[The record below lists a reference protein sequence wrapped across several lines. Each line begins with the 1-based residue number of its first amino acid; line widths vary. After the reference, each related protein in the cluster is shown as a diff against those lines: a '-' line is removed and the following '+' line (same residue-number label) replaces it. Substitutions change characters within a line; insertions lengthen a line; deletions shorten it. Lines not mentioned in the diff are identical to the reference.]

1 MITPT
6 VVAGVD
12 VGNSTTEVVLARVA
26 DGSVEVLGSSAA
38 PTRRVKGSPASLD
51 GAAALVRRVERGV
64 GVCAEVAVVAPLRP
78 VHTSTVTLPEPEA
91 WTGRLRVAATAAG
104 TVAGSGWGVGRPVL
118 LDRLADGGDGPV
130 VVVVPPGAGF
140 VEAADRLR
148 HPVGD
153 GRVVAILIADDE
165 AVLVANRL
173 GAGIP
178 VVDEVDPAAV
188 LGAALVAVEVAGPAR
203 VLQRVSDPL
212 ALVADLGLA
221 ETERA
226 DAARL
231 AGLLRDATS
240 AVVALDL
247 RRPGENAVTGDSGW
261 AQSGW
266 ADLAGPEGRR
276 VSLVEAARMVGSLR
290 VGTVTAYARPGLPP
304 SAVDDLFAAD
314 LAAVADTVVA
324 RVGAQRSR
332 AVALAVLFGDRPATD
347 PSAALSERLGIE
359 VRCTPSEPGAA
370 RAGAL
375 TTPGASLDAVVVD
388 VGGGTVDV
396 VTSQGHV
403 VAAGAG
409 ELLTVG
415 VAGLTGATAAAA
427 EWVKRGPAAR
437 VEAPQLMLGED
448 GERIFLDRPA
458 GPETIGALAVRG
470 PAGLL
475 PFDRRHA
482 PGEWRALRLRLKA
495 DVLGGNVARALRTL
509 GASPSTVVVV
519 GGPAADDEA
528 MAAVARVLPDGV
540 AVGRGDVAGSLG
552 HRYAVAYGLLLG

>member
-1 MITPT
+1 
-6 VVAGVD
+6 
-12 VGNSTTEVVLARVA
+12 VLV
-26 DGSVEVLGSSAA
+26 
-38 PTRRVKGSPASLD
+38 
-51 GAAALVRRVERGV
+51 
-64 GVCAEVAVVAPLRP
+64 
-78 VHTSTVTLPEPEA
+78 
-91 WTGRLRVAATAAG
+91 
-104 TVAGSGWGVGRPVL
+104 
-118 LDRLADGGDGPV
+118 
-130 VVVVPPGAGF
+130 
-140 VEAADRLR
+140 
-148 HPVGD
+148 
-153 GRVVAILIADDE
+153 ADDE

-173 GAGIP
+173 GAGVP
-178 VVDEVDPAAV
+178 VVDEVDPASV
-188 LGAALVAVEVAGPAR
+188 LGAAMVAVEVAGPAR

-221 ETERA
+221 ESERP

-240 AVVALDL
+240 AVVALDPE
-247 RRPGENAVTGDSGW
+247 RPSEDAAAAD
-261 AQSGW
+261 AGW
-266 ADLAGPEGRR
+266 ADLAGPERRR
-276 VSLVEAARMVGSLR
+276 VSLVEAARMVGALP
-290 VGTVTAYARPGLPP
+290 VGAVTAYAAPGSGP

-332 AVALAVLFGDRPATD
+332 AVALAVLSGDRPATD
-347 PSAALSERLGIE
+347 PSAALADRLGIE
-359 VRCTPSEPGAA
+359 VRCAPSEAGAA

-396 VTSQGHV
+396 VTSEGHV

-437 VEAPQLMLGED
+437 VETPQLLLGED

-458 GPETIGALAVRG
+458 GPEMIGALAVRG